1 MSKASTYPAWIDDGS
16 PIDDPLGHGERAV
29 KFLKRLRHPA
39 AVNENRAPKAANVN
53 RHPRAF
59 QLAPFQERI
68 VRRIYGPR
76 HADGR
81 RIVKTVFLMLPRG
94 NRKTSLAAALSLL
107 HVIGPEKVPAGQVI
121 FAASD
126 REQAGIGF
134 REAAEIIRQDKRLV
148 AATRI
153 HDAFNSAKQIT
164 HRDSGARLR
173 AVSSD
178 GRAQHGTTPA
188 FVLADEIHAWK
199 GRDLWEALKSGL
211 AKTDDSL
218 LVIATTA
225 GRGHETLAA
234 EQYDYARRVALG
246 EIDNPE
252 FLPIIFAAEPDDD
265 WQNEDVWHRVNPG
278 LKHGFPSLSGLRSLA
293 KEAKDHPAERYSFQQ
308 YNLNIWHGNS
318 RDPLF
323 SMATYDVRQ
332 FDDDETD
339 LEALPC
345 WVGVDMAKNGDT
357 AAVVAAWR
365 HDDDQ
370 ITIKPWFFVPGEDLK
385 ERSDRDRVPYERWRD
400 DNLIT
405 ATPGPI
411 IDPEAVEDHLRELA
425 ARHDVQEIAFD
436 PHLARQIMQRLHDDG
451 LPVIELRQ
459 APLSMGVA
467 IGDLERTVNGRM
479 IRQDGHP
486 VLRHHFDSVVASR
499 NETTGLVRMHKGKTT
514 DRIDGAIAAAMAVH
528 RAVAQESNQSKYN
541 DPNFKT
547 LADILEEEA

>member
-1 MSKASTYPAWIDDGS
+1 MTKRSPFPAWIYDSS
-16 PIDDPLGHGERAV
+16 PIPDPLGQGERAV
-29 KFLKRLRHPA
+29 TFLRRLRHPA
-39 AVNENRAPKAANVN
+39 STAP
-53 RHPRAF
+53 RRAF
-59 QLAPFQERI
+59 QLFDWQERI

-76 HADGR
+76 HEDGS

-134 REAAEIIRQDKRLV
+134 REAAEIIRQDSRLV

-164 HRDSGARLR
+164 DKASGARLR

-188 FVLADEIHAWK
+188 FVLADEIHAWN

-211 AKTDDSL
+211 AKTDNNL

-225 GRGHETLAA
+225 GRGTETLAA

-252 FLPIIFAAEPDDD
+252 FHPIIFAAEPEDD
-265 WQNEDVWHRVNPG
+265 WQDEALWHRVNPG
-278 LKHGFPSLSGLRSLA
+278 LRHGFPSLAGLRTLA

-308 YNLNIWHGNS
+308 FNLNIWHGNS

-323 SMATYDVRQ
+323 SMQTYDARR
-332 FDDDETD
+332 FDDDEAE

-345 WVGVDMAKNGDT
+345 WIGVDMAVNGDT

-365 HDDDQ
+365 HDDGQ
-370 ITIKPWFFVPGEDLK
+370 VSIRAWFFVPGDDLK
-385 ERSDRDRVPYERWRD
+385 ERGERDGAPYERWRD
-400 DNLIT
+400 DGLLF

-411 IDPEAVEDHLRELA
+411 IDPAAVEDHLRELA
-425 ARHDVQEIAFD
+425 ARHEVQEIAFD
-436 PHLARQIMQRLHDDG
+436 PHLARQMMQHLHDAG
-451 LPVIELRQ
+451 LPVVEMRQ
-459 APLSMGVA
+459 APLTMGVA
-467 IGDLERTVNGRM
+467 AGDLERTVNGRL
-479 IRQDGHP
+479 IRHDGHP
-486 VLRHHFDSVVASR
+486 MLRLHFDNVVASR
-499 NETTGLVRMHKGKTT
+499 NPVTGLTRMHKGRET
-514 DRIDGAIAAAMAVH
+514 DRIDGAIAAAMAVS
-528 RAVAQESNQSKYN
+528 RAAAGQSNRSSYTG
-541 DPNFKT
+541 DGAEIFT
-547 LADILEEEA
+547 F